1 MTSAAVQKQDA
12 ESTLT
17 VNTSRFGAIAVDR
30 AKIITMTTPF
40 PGFPDSSRFILRP
53 HGPESPFFWLQSLDD
68 PHLAFVVIPAATLLP
83 DYRPKLGAATETE
96 LQLEGAAPDLLLILT
111 IPPGQPEK
119 MTANLLGPV
128 ALNPRK
134 RLACQALLDPSLY
147 ELGWPVFTD
156 K

>member
-17 VNTSRFGAIAVDR
+17 FNTSRFGAIEVDLD
-30 AKIITMTTPF
+30 KIITMTTPF
-40 PGFPDSSRFILRP
+40 PGFPDSRRFILRP